1 MCTAQKWNVKVVF
14 NRSCFHGNY
23 ECQILPV
30 NQNLSSLHF
39 SLTKFQLVSCNLSL
53 AMIWQM
59 TYTHKLPNCVQSPQW
74 CCILLCVRVSVSIQM
89 EDFSYL
95 SDLVSSMVLFFG
107 SLFFNWFLQ
116 YYFHRRRQQ
125 WRRGT
130 SLAYKK

>member
-1 MCTAQKWNVKVVF
+1 MYTAQKWNVKVVF

-39 SLTKFQLVSCNLSL
+39 SLTKFELVSCNLSL

-74 CCILLCVRVSVSIQM
+74 CCILLCVHVSVSIQM

-130 SLAYKK
+130 SLPYKK